1 MKLTRLLVLVLA
13 AVCGLGSSCSY
24 FDGKPRKRK
33 PTVLGPSTLPAGS
46 PMLGGDSIDLGGVPD
61 QSGR

>member
-13 AVCGLGSSCSY
+13 AVCGLGSCSY
-24 FDGKPRKRK
+24 FDGKPGKRK
-33 PTVLGPSTLPAGS
+33 PTVLGPSTLPAGA
-46 PMLGGDSIDLGGVPD
+46 PLLGGDSIDLGGVPD